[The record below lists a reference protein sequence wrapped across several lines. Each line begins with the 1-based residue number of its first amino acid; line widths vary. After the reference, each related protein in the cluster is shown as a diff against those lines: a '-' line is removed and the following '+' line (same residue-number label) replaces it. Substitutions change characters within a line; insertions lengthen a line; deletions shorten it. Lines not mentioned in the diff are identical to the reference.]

1 MALRK
6 KIAAGLLVAATMSVA
21 AMLNQESGDLTP
33 EKVVAEQPEVIIAT
47 GGSWAKDP
55 KQPEVLPHVE
65 LGYKSTKDIAEKTL
79 ASLLKTPG
87 FDALEA
93 PKDSELH
100 TVSRDDAHCGV
111 LARGHIFS
119 LRRDYRFH
127 RLGRPACRTNASG
140 GGGAALLRSCI
151 NGCRCHAHGS
161 CSCGVDYG
169 YARHRGATG
178 HHHLFGRRAVLPGS
192 AVFPSTGGVGPM
204 NETLATQRN
213 TDGL

>member
-21 AMLNQESGDLTP
+21 AMLNQESGDLAP

-100 TVSRDDAHCGV
+100 TVSRDDAHYGV
-111 LARGHIFS
+111 LVRGHHQVELLQT
-119 LRRDYRFH
+119 LRVEVNEQGSVALVAIHDLNLAARYCDE
-127 RLGRPACRTNASG
+127 LVGLLDGEIVAQGKPAEVLSSE
-140 GGGAALLRSCI
+140 LLEHVYGFR
-151 NGCRCHAHGS
+151 AKVLYDE
-161 CSCGVDYG
+161 GVPVISPV
-169 YARHRGATG
+169 AN
-178 HHHLFGRRAVLPGS
+178 P
-192 AVFPSTGGVGPM
+192 
-204 NETLATQRN
+204 
-213 TDGL
+213 